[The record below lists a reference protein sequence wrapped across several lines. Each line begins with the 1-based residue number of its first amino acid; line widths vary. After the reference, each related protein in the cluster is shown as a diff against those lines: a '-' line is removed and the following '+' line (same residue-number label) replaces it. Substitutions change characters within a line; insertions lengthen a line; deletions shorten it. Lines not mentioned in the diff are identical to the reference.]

1 MESQIP
7 AVLLQ
12 IVIIP
17 LIAAVACAFLGKR
30 LKRNTG
36 WIAAAATLYSTGLLA
51 YVAVQMW
58 NQGGTLVENYVWGNI
73 VFQLDL
79 GLFADGLSIPVALA
93 MSIICAAMAVYSI
106 NYMDHRI
113 DHLYGKEKPE
123 TFALYY
129 ALFLL
134 FPVGLLGG
142 ALSTNTIE
150 LFLFLESG
158 LIPFYVL
165 MDVFGYNDRHHI
177 AMMSFIWTQ
186 AGAVIYLVGAVIAGV
201 QAKSFAIT
209 SLSTLSGTDL
219 GLLVCGLI
227 LVGFLVKM
235 ATFGFH
241 VWLPLV
247 HAEHPTSIAAVLATI
262 VGFGTY
268 MIARLLYLNM
278 LSSFKLFSL
287 PLMILAVVTMLY
299 GAYLTMGQDDVKRL
313 FACSTIGQTSY
324 SILGLAAMNALGT
337 EGAVFYFISH
347 IIGKAILFS
356 IAGILV
362 TQTGTRNIKE
372 MGGLA
377 QKMPLTAT
385 LCIIGAMILSAIPP
399 LSGFQAEWVLF
410 TGVFQQGLTP
420 TVSTVFL
427 IVAII
432 GLFATF
438 LTAAYT
444 FWPAIRIFFGPIS
457 ENNKKVKEAPLIM
470 TAPLCVLAVLS
481 IIIGLFPE
489 VIMHF
494 LTSVF

>member
-1 MESQIP
+1 MEISIP
-7 AVLLQ
+7 AILLQ
-12 IVIIP
+12 AVIVP
-17 LIAAVACAFLGKR
+17 LIAAVACAFLGKH
-30 LKRNTG
+30 LKKKTG
-36 WIAAAATLYSTGLLA
+36 WIAAAATLYSTALLA

-58 NQGGTLVENYVWGNI
+58 TQGGTLVETYTWGTI

-79 GLFADGLSIPVALA
+79 GFLADGLSIPVALV
-93 MSIICAAMAVYSI
+93 MSIVCTAMTVYSI

-113 DHLYGKEKPE
+113 DHLYGKDKPG
-123 TFALYY
+123 TYGLYY

-134 FPVGLLGG
+134 FPVGLIGG

-165 MDVFGYNDRHHI
+165 MDVFGYNDRHRI

-186 AGAVIYLVGAVIAGV
+186 AGAVVYLIGAVIAGV
-201 QAKSFAIT
+201 NAGSFAIS
-209 SLSTLSGTDL
+209 SLSVLSGTDL
-219 GLLVCGLI
+219 GLLVCGLL

-235 ATFGFH
+235 GTFGFH

-268 MIARLLYLNM
+268 MIARLLYQNM
-278 LSSFKLFSL
+278 FTSFQFFSL
-287 PLMILAVVTMLY
+287 PLMVLAVITMIY

-313 FACSTIGQTSY
+313 FACSTIGQTAY
-324 SILGLAAMNALGT
+324 SILGLASMNAMGV
-337 EGAVFYFISH
+337 EGGVFYFISH
-347 IIGKAILFS
+347 ILGKAILFS
-356 IAGILV
+356 VAGILV
-362 TQTGTRNIKE
+362 TQTGTRSIKE

-399 LSGFQAEWVLF
+399 LSGFQAEWILF
-410 TGVFQQGLTP
+410 TGVFTQGLT
-420 TVSTVFL
+420 STVYL
-427 IVAII
+427 ILAVVAI
-432 GLFATF
+432 FATF
-438 LTAAYT
+438 LTVAYT

-457 ENNKKVKEAPLIM
+457 PSNEKVKEAPLSM
-470 TAPLCVLAVLS
+470 TIPLCILAVVSVL
-481 IIIGLFPE
+481 IGIFPE
-489 VIMHF
+489 LIMRF

>member
-1 MESQIP
+1 MDTVIP

-12 IVIIP
+12 TVIVP

-30 LKRNTG
+30 LRRNTG
-36 WIAAAATLYSTGLLA
+36 WIAAAAMLYTTALLA

-58 NQGGTLVENYVWGNI
+58 TQGGTLLETYTWGNI
-73 VFQLDL
+73 VFHLDF
-79 GLFADGLSIPVALA
+79 GFYADGLSLPVALA
-93 MSIICAAMAVYSI
+93 MNIICAAMTIYSI
-106 NYMDHRI
+106 NYIDHRI
-113 DHLYGKEKPE
+113 ESIYGKDKPG
-123 TFALYY
+123 TYALYY

-134 FPVGLLGG
+134 FPVGLIGG

-158 LIPFYVL
+158 LFPFYIL
-165 MDVFGYNDRHHI
+165 MDVFGYSDRHRI
-177 AMMSFIWTQ
+177 AMMSFVWTQ
-186 AGAVIYLVGAVIAGV
+186 IGAAVFLVGAVIAGV
-201 QAKSFAIT
+201 KAGSFAIT
-209 SLSTLSGTDL
+209 SLGVLSGTDL
-219 GLLVCGLI
+219 GLLVCGLM

-235 ATFGFH
+235 GTFGFH

-278 LSSFKLFSL
+278 FDSFQFFSL
-287 PLMILAVVTMLY
+287 PLMILAVITMLY

-313 FACSTIGQTSY
+313 FACSTIGQTAY
-324 SILGLAAMNALGT
+324 SILGLASMNAMGV

-347 IIGKAILFS
+347 ILGKAILFS
-356 IAGILV
+356 VAGILV
-362 TQTGTRNIKE
+362 TQTGTRSIKE

-399 LSGFQAEWVLF
+399 LSGFQAEWILF
-410 TGVFQQGLTP
+410 TGVFTQGLTGAA
-420 TVSTVFL
+420 FM
-427 IVAII
+427 IVAVV

-438 LTAAYT
+438 LTAVYT
-444 FWPAIRIFFGPIS
+444 FWPAIRIFFGPIQPAM
-457 ENNKKVKEAPLIM
+457 EKTKEAPLVM
-470 TAPLCVLAVLS
+470 TAPLVALAVISVL
-481 IIIGLFPE
+481 IGLFPD

-494 LTSVF
+494 LTSIF

>member
-1 MESQIP
+1 MESIIP
-7 AVLLQ
+7 AILLQ
-12 IVIIP
+12 IIIIP
-17 LIAAVACAFLGKR
+17 LIAAVACALLGKR
-30 LKRNTG
+30 LKRKTG
-36 WIAAAATLYSTGLLA
+36 WIAVVATLCSTALLA

-58 NQGGTLVENYVWGNI
+58 LQGGTLVETYTWGTI

-79 GLFADGLSIPVALA
+79 GFFADGLSIPVALA
-93 MSIICAAMAVYSI
+93 MSIICTAMSVYSI

-123 TFALYY
+123 TYALYY
-129 ALFLL
+129 SLFLL

-186 AGAVIYLVGAVIAGV
+186 AGAVVYLIGAVMAGV
-201 QAKSFAIT
+201 NAGSFAIT
-209 SLSTLSGTDL
+209 SLATLSDPAL

-268 MIARLLYLNM
+268 MIARLLYQNM
-278 LSSFKLFSL
+278 FASFQLFSL
-287 PLMILAVVTMLY
+287 PLMILAIVTMIY
-299 GAYLTMGQDDVKRL
+299 GAYLTIGQNDVKRL

-324 SILGLAAMNALGT
+324 SILGLAAMNAMGV

-356 IAGILV
+356 VAGILV

-399 LSGFQAEWVLF
+399 LGGFQAEWILF
-410 TGVFQQGLTP
+410 AGVFTQGLT
-420 TVSTVFL
+420 STVFL
-427 IVAII
+427 VVAII

-444 FWPAIRIFFGPIS
+444 FLPAIRIFFGPIS
-457 ENNKKVKEAPLIM
+457 TENSQKVKEAPWTM

-481 IIIGLFPE
+481 VLIGLFPD

-494 LTSVF
+494 LTSAF

>member
-1 MESQIP
+1 MDSVIP
-7 AVLLQ
+7 AILLQ
-12 IVIIP
+12 TVIVP
-17 LIAAVACAFLGKR
+17 LIAAIACAFLGKR
-30 LKRNTG
+30 LRRNTG
-36 WIAAAATLYSTGLLA
+36 WIAVAATIYTTALLA

-58 NQGGTLVENYVWGNI
+58 TQGGTLVETYSWGNI

-79 GLFADGLSIPVALA
+79 GFLADGLSLPVALA
-93 MSIICAAMAVYSI
+93 MNIICAAMAIYSI
-106 NYMDHRI
+106 NYIDHRI
-113 DHLYGKEKPE
+113 EHVYGKDKPG
-123 TFALYY
+123 TYALYY

-134 FPVGLLGG
+134 FPVGLIGG

-158 LIPFYVL
+158 LFPFYIL
-165 MDVFGYNDRHHI
+165 MDVFGYCDRHRI
-177 AMMSFIWTQ
+177 AMMSFVWTQ
-186 AGAVIYLVGAVIAGV
+186 IGAAVFLIGAVIAGV
-201 QAKSFAIT
+201 KAGSFAIT
-209 SLSTLSGTDL
+209 SLGVLSGTDL
-219 GLLVCGLI
+219 GILVCGLM

-235 ATFGFH
+235 GTFGFH

-278 LSSFKLFSL
+278 FTSFAFYSL
-287 PLMILAVVTMLY
+287 PLMILAVITMIY

-313 FACSTIGQTSY
+313 FACSTIGQTAY
-324 SILGLAAMNALGT
+324 SILGLASMQAMGV

-347 IIGKAILFS
+347 ILGKAILFS
-356 IAGILV
+356 VAGILV
-362 TQTGTRNIKE
+362 TQTGTRSIKE

-399 LSGFQAEWVLF
+399 LSGFQAEWILF
-410 TGVFQQGLTP
+410 TGVFAQGLTGIA
-420 TVSTVFL
+420 FM
-427 IVAII
+427 IVAVV

-438 LTAAYT
+438 LTAVYT
-444 FWPAIRIFFGPIS
+444 FWPAIRIFFGPIQPAM
-457 ENNKKVKEAPLIM
+457 EKTKEAPLVM
-470 TAPLCVLAVLS
+470 TAPLVALAVISVL
-481 IIIGLFPE
+481 IGLFPE

>member
-1 MESQIP
+1 MEISIP
-7 AVLLQ
+7 AILLQ
-12 IVIIP
+12 AVIVP
-17 LIAAVACAFLGKR
+17 LIAAVACAFLGKH
-30 LKRNTG
+30 LKKKTG
-36 WIAAAATLYSTGLLA
+36 WIAAAATLYSTALLA

-58 NQGGTLVENYVWGNI
+58 TQGGTLVETYTWGTI

-79 GLFADGLSIPVALA
+79 GFLADGLSLPVALV
-93 MSIICAAMAVYSI
+93 MSIVCTAMTVYSI

-113 DHLYGKEKPE
+113 DHLYGKDKPG
-123 TFALYY
+123 TYRLYY

-134 FPVGLLGG
+134 FPVGLIGG

-165 MDVFGYNDRHHI
+165 MDVFGYNDRHRI

-186 AGAVIYLVGAVIAGV
+186 AGAVVYLIGAVIAGV
-201 QAKSFAIT
+201 NAGSFAIS
-209 SLSTLSGTDL
+209 SLSVLSGTDL

-235 ATFGFH
+235 GTFGFH

-268 MIARLLYLNM
+268 MIARLLYQNM
-278 LSSFKLFSL
+278 FTSFQFFSL
-287 PLMILAVVTMLY
+287 PLMVLAVITMIY

-313 FACSTIGQTSY
+313 FACSTIGQTAY
-324 SILGLAAMNALGT
+324 SILGLASMNAMGV
-337 EGAVFYFISH
+337 EGGVFYFISH
-347 IIGKAILFS
+347 ILGKAILFS
-356 IAGILV
+356 VAGILV
-362 TQTGTRNIKE
+362 TQTGTRSIKE

-399 LSGFQAEWVLF
+399 LSGFQAEWILF
-410 TGVFQQGLTP
+410 TGVFTQGLT
-420 TVSTVFL
+420 STVYL
-427 IVAII
+427 ILAVVAI
-432 GLFATF
+432 FATF
-438 LTAAYT
+438 LTVAYT

-457 ENNKKVKEAPLIM
+457 PSNENVKEAPLSM
-470 TAPLCVLAVLS
+470 TIPLCILAVVSVL
-481 IIIGLFPE
+481 IGIFPE
-489 VIMHF
+489 LIMHF

>member
-1 MESQIP
+1 MEISIP
-7 AVLLQ
+7 AILLQ
-12 IVIIP
+12 AVIVP
-17 LIAAVACAFLGKR
+17 LIAAVACAFLGKH
-30 LKRNTG
+30 LKKKTG
-36 WIAAAATLYSTGLLA
+36 WIAAAATLYSTALLA

-58 NQGGTLVENYVWGNI
+58 IQGGTLVETYTWGTI

-79 GLFADGLSIPVALA
+79 GLFADGLSIPVALV
-93 MSIICAAMAVYSI
+93 MSIVCTAMTVYSI

-113 DHLYGKEKPE
+113 DHLYGKDKPG
-123 TFALYY
+123 TYGLYY

-134 FPVGLLGG
+134 FPVGLIGG

-165 MDVFGYNDRHHI
+165 MDVFGYNDRHRI

-186 AGAVIYLVGAVIAGV
+186 AGAVVFLIGAVIAGV
-201 QAKSFAIT
+201 NAGSFAIS
-209 SLSTLSGTDL
+209 SLSVLSGTDL

-235 ATFGFH
+235 GTFGFH

-268 MIARLLYLNM
+268 LIARLLYQNM
-278 LSSFKLFSL
+278 FTSFQFFGL
-287 PLMILAVVTMLY
+287 PLMVLAVITMLY

-313 FACSTIGQTSY
+313 FACSTIGQTAY
-324 SILGLAAMNALGT
+324 SILGLASMNAMGV
-337 EGAVFYFISH
+337 EGGVFYFISH
-347 IIGKAILFS
+347 ILGKAILFS
-356 IAGILV
+356 VAGILV
-362 TQTGTRNIKE
+362 TQTGTRSIKE

-399 LSGFQAEWVLF
+399 LSGFQAEWILF
-410 TGVFQQGLTP
+410 TGVFTQGLT
-420 TVSTVFL
+420 STVYL
-427 IVAII
+427 ILAVVAI
-432 GLFATF
+432 FATF
-438 LTAAYT
+438 LTVAYT

-457 ENNKKVKEAPLIM
+457 PRNENVKEAPLSM
-470 TAPLCVLAVLS
+470 TIPLYILAAVSLL
-481 IIIGLFPE
+481 IGIFPDL
-489 VIMHF
+489 IMHF

>member
-1 MESQIP
+1 MELSVP
-7 AVLLQ
+7 AILLQ
-12 IVIIP
+12 AIIVP
-17 LIAAVACAFLGKR
+17 LIAAVACAFLGKY
-30 LKRNTG
+30 LKKNTG
-36 WIAAAATLYSTGLLA
+36 WIATVAILYQIFLLA

-58 NQGGTLVENYVWGNI
+58 TQGGTYVETYHWGTI

-93 MSIICAAMAVYSI
+93 MSIICGAMTVYSI

-113 DHLYGKEKPE
+113 EHLYGKDKPG
-123 TFALYY
+123 TFGLYY

-134 FPVGLLGG
+134 FPVGLIGG

-165 MDVFGYNDRHHI
+165 MDVFGYNDRHRI
-177 AMMSFIWTQ
+177 AIMSFIWTQ
-186 AGAVIYLVGAVIAGV
+186 AGAVVYLIGAVIAGV
-201 QAKSFAIT
+201 EAGSFGIS
-209 SLSTLSGTDL
+209 SLSVLSGTEL

-227 LVGFLVKM
+227 LVGFLIKM

-268 MIARLLYLNM
+268 MIARLLYQNM
-278 LSSFKLFSL
+278 FSSFQFFSL
-287 PLMILAVVTMLY
+287 PLMILAVITMIY
-299 GAYLTMGQDDVKRL
+299 GAYLTIGQDDIKRI

-324 SILGLAAMNALGT
+324 SLLGLASMNAMGV
-337 EGAVFYFISH
+337 EGGVFYFISH
-347 IIGKAILFS
+347 IMGKAILFS
-356 IAGILV
+356 VAGILV

-377 QKMPLTAT
+377 QKMPITAT
-385 LCIIGAMILSAIPP
+385 LCLIGAMILSAIPP
-399 LSGFQAEWVLF
+399 LSGFQAEWILF
-410 TGVFQQGLTP
+410 TGVFTQGLTSI
-420 TVSTVFL
+420 VYLL
-427 IVAII
+427 IALVAV
-432 GLFATF
+432 FATF

-444 FWPAIRIFFGPIS
+444 FWPAIRIFFGS
-457 ENNKKVKEAPLIM
+457 LSSNMENVKEAPFSMLI
-470 TAPLCVLAVLS
+470 PLLTLAVLS
-481 IIIGLFPE
+481 VLIGLFPDL
-489 VIMHF
+489 IMHF